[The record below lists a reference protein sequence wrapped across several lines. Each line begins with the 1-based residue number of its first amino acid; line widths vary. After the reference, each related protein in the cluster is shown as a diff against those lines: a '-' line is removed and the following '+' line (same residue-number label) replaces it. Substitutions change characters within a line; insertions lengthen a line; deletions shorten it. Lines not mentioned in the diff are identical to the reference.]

1 MARASSKTLHAA
13 ARFRGARGR
22 IRGTQRGKLTAAM
35 RLGDFGKY
43 FHQIGQAG
51 AARLGFE
58 ASRGLCR
65 DLSYHNAAALWLYR
79 RVEMGYHAASRRHAL
94 AAFGADT
101 ALIWGSRSGAGR
113 WENGQQEDLS
123 MDHRL
128 VSAPARPA
136 ACAFAVA
143 AATTMLTAL
152 IGSAAFGQAP
162 PATPAPAAPK
172 AAPKAA
178 PAQKPAEAPVPHAQ
192 QPQAQAWPP
201 GPGTPPQAAPGG
213 QNPVCA
219 RLEGQLVCRTPAFHA
234 AGSADNSP
242 FAQSHGRADSGMG

>member
-1 MARASSKTLHAA
+1 MAMACRASAACAWRSAPGGPQMARASSKTLHAA
-13 ARFRGARGR
+13 AAW
-22 IRGTQRGKLTAAM
+22 
-35 RLGDFGKY
+35 
-43 FHQIGQAG
+43 
-51 AARLGFE
+51 LGFE

-65 DLSYHNAAALWLYR
+65 GLSYHNAAALWLYR

-143 AATTMLTAL
+143 AATAMLA
-152 IGSAAFGQAP
+152 
-162 PATPAPAAPK
+162 
-172 AAPKAA
+172 
-178 PAQKPAEAPVPHAQ
+178 
-192 QPQAQAWPP
+192 
-201 GPGTPPQAAPGG
+201 
-213 QNPVCA
+213 
-219 RLEGQLVCRTPAFHA
+219 
-234 AGSADNSP
+234 
-242 FAQSHGRADSGMG
+242 